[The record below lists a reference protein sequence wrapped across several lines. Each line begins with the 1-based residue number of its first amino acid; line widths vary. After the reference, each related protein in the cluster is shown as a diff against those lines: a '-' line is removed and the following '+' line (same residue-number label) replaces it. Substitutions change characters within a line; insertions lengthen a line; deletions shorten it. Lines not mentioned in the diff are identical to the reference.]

1 MIAIKGGKDTK
12 DVTDTRQG
20 NESREGDE
28 KAQGED
34 AWPRVDGVGDAGS
47 NGSGGTIHHGRC

>member
-20 NESREGDE
+20 NESREVMTVLDR
-28 KAQGED
+28 A
-34 AWPRVDGVGDAGS
+34 RRGVLSIFPGVK
-47 NGSGGTIHHGRC
+47 HGCTLL